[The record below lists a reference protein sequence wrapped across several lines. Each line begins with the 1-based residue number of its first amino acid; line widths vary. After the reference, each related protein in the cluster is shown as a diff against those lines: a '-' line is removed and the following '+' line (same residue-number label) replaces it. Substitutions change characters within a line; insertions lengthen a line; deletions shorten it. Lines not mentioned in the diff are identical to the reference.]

1 MKRCPIALL
10 VALLLSACVQEDGTL
25 LHHYAAPHGK
35 VWQTTDTLT
44 YSIPLVQE
52 TADYTF
58 SLGLRLSID
67 FPYSGVSLVAETHL
81 KEPDALWCDT
91 IHYVTMATDGLPAGT
106 GITLQQ
112 SEQPFATHH
121 LLQGQ
126 TGEVRIFHIVDVE
139 SLPNIVDVGL
149 KVQRQ

>member
-1 MKRCPIALL
+1 MKRCPLALL
-10 VALLLSACVQEDGTL
+10 VALLLDACVQDDGTL
-25 LHHYAAPHGK
+25 LHHYETPHGK
-35 VWQTTDTLT
+35 EWQSADTLT

-58 SLGLRLSID
+58 SLGMRLGID
-67 FPYSGVSLVAETHL
+67 FPYSGVGLVAETRL
-81 KEPDALWCDT
+81 SEPDALWSDT
-91 IHYVTMATDGLPAGT
+91 IHYEAMAADGLPGGT

-112 SEQPFATHH
+112 GEQPFATHR
-121 LLQGQ
+121 LLRGQ